1 MRTTHGQAAINL
13 IGHFLYFLYLTLLTI
28 LLSSTIRLLDGT
40 SRENSTSEQIY
51 RLVAGRFQL
60 LSFHFCPLLLAAHL
74 RARFFKLFRLL
85 PILRRLKQTSEP
97 NTTNNSK
104 SNPPSNTYKIPSLPL
119 LESRVSN
126 KHAQNN
132 TTSYV
137 TERILILALKIS
149 SRREKNDSASRS
161 NSLT

>member
-104 SNPPSNTYKIPSLPL
+104 SNPPQIPTKFSPYLYLNRVFRTNTRKITPP
-119 LESRVSN
+119 VM
-126 KHAQNN
+126 
-132 TTSYV
+132 
-137 TERILILALKIS
+137 
-149 SRREKNDSASRS
+149 
-161 NSLT
+161 